1 MHGKAMQLTI
11 PLRLPAD
18 MVVKIDAIVARR
30 PEQPSRNLVI
40 RELIAKGLQ
49 ELRGSADLE
58 KVKAPASPQSAKAGR
73 DIPSS
78 IFRWIVS

>member
-18 MVVKIDAIVARR
+18 MVVKIDAIVAVR

-49 ELRGSADLE
+49 ELEEALTWKR
-58 KVKAPASPQSAKAGR
+58 
-73 DIPSS
+73 
-78 IFRWIVS
+78 

>member
-18 MVVKIDAIVARR
+18 MVDKIDAIVAGR

-40 RELIAKGLQ
+40 RELIARGLQ
-49 ELRGSADLE
+49 ELAR
-58 KVKAPASPQSAKAGR
+58 KR
-73 DIPSS
+73 
-78 IFRWIVS
+78 